1 VILQLDRLRLQQIL
15 ISLIQ
20 NALKFSKANE
30 HVIVRVKLIE
40 MSGSSDVELQIKVI
54 DTGVGIPKADLPNIF
69 KPNFK
74 SSESTVLNKNTY
86 GNGLALS
93 ICQCI
98 VSHLNGRITVKS
110 KYGKGSTFKVVL
122 KTLKV
127 IYINFNRA

>member
-1 VILQLDRLRLQQIL
+1 
-15 ISLIQ
+15 
-20 NALKFSKANE
+20 
-30 HVIVRVKLIE
+30 
-40 MSGSSDVELQIKVI
+40 MSGSSEVELQIKVI
-54 DTGVGIPKADLPNIF
+54 DSGIGIPKADLPNIF

-110 KYGKGSTFKVVL
+110 KFGKGSTFKVVL

-127 IYINFNRA
+127 NNNVSFHFYLQLRCPLTRRKFYAVD